1 MDERPGFFVA
11 FLALVEN
18 PAEGGGG
25 GWAKPTRTQ
34 PGKPGCGHVQ
44 GPGPLASAPERRRPR
59 RDAPTFLRAW
69 PTAVGPAEV
78 RWRRGW
84 WVTLGVRRGA
94 AAFGGPGGP
103 AKPTQGRGPKAPAP
117 ALCALCA
124 PAAPPGTPRFSAVQ
138 TIHPPPF
145 PALPSRKPNEP
156 AAPDERRAS
165 IIRCKPRKV
174 FQQVFPRFFQKRK
187 GGGAERRQWRKK
199 RGGSPVSKGVEGSRL
214 GGDAQRPLRTARG
227 AGSPPHAAPN
237 GGRAAPR
244 MKPPTG
250 SRGRA
255 PAGTHPPYLPTQKR
269 EKIRWITAS
278 STVLPVMRPKASR
291 ALRRSVAKQSGSGA

>member
-1 MDERPGFFVA
+1 MGYA
-11 FLALVEN
+11 
-18 PAEGGGG
+18 G
-25 GWAKPTRTQ
+25 
-34 PGKPGCGHVQ
+34 
-44 GPGPLASAPERRRPR
+44 
-59 RDAPTFLRAW
+59 
-69 PTAVGPAEV
+69 
-78 RWRRGW
+78 
-84 WVTLGVRRGA
+84 GA
-94 AAFGGPGGP
+94 AAFCGPGGP

-124 PAAPPGTPRFSAVQ
+124 PAAPPGTLRFSAVQ

-156 AAPDERRAS
+156 ASPDERRAS

-174 FQQVFPRFFQKRK
+174 FQQVFPRFFQKRQ

-227 AGSPPHAAPN
+227 AA
-237 GGRAAPR
+237 
-244 MKPPTG
+244 PPTG
-250 SRGRA
+250 SRGSA
-255 PAGTHPPYLPTQKR
+255 PAGTQPPYLPTQKR

-291 ALRRSVAKQSGSGA
+291 ALRRSVARQSGSGA

>member
-1 MDERPGFFVA
+1 MLR

-18 PAEGGGG
+18 LAEGGGG
-25 GWAKPTRTQ
+25 GWAKPTRPQ

-69 PTAVGPAEV
+69 PTTVGPAEV
-78 RWRRGW
+78 RWRRG
-84 WVTLGVRRGA
+84 LAGVVGLRRGA

-124 PAAPPGTPRFSAVQ
+124 PAAPPGTLRFSAVQ

-174 FQQVFPRFFQKRK
+174 FQQVFPRFFQKRA
-187 GGGAERRQWRKK
+187 GGY
-199 RGGSPVSKGVEGSRL
+199 
-214 GGDAQRPLRTARG
+214 
-227 AGSPPHAAPN
+227 

-250 SRGRA
+250 SRGGA
-255 PAGTHPPYLPTQKR
+255 PNGVQGQSPGGHAPPYLPTQKR